1 MISLKQDFTQSQTWK
16 CKVWPIRGPNENIT
30 EAPSLSQRTDTSKI
44 KVNGAIWPLLQ
55 WYYDGI
61 DLVHDTVQTLYYT
74 KWWHLVV
81 LTVSFVP
88 NLYFSM
94 YERDWDILFRQLD
107 LLRDNTPAS
116 SSSYPASVSL
126 DVNQSQGWSCQLCPI
141 IVRATSFAATSF
153 YASQKHL
160 KKSGWEEHKM
170 WEEDGYNKYIIIIIT
185 AYNNKIK
192 QIRLLLSD
200 LNKI

>member
-1 MISLKQDFTQSQTWK
+1 MWPTQSQTWK

-61 DLVHDTVQTLYYT
+61 DLLHDTVQNFYYI

-88 NLYFSM
+88 NLFISQCMNIYVPIFLWLFSPVLNFSQGNWVFL
-94 YERDWDILFRQLD
+94 EFVTSDWYILFRQLD

-126 DVNQSQGWSCQLCPI
+126 DVNQS
-141 IVRATSFAATSF
+141 
-153 YASQKHL
+153 
-160 KKSGWEEHKM
+160 
-170 WEEDGYNKYIIIIIT
+170 
-185 AYNNKIK
+185 
-192 QIRLLLSD
+192 
-200 LNKI
+200 